1 ERIDAG
7 KTWQPPI
14 KSSED
19 LFEVHSI
26 RTNIVD
32 LGRFSC
38 TCGRWRVE
46 GIPCAHAMRCIIADG
61 RSIQDFI
68 DPMFSVLFYRQSY
81 SHNIPP
87 VDVDIGDFTTAHEE
101 VVIPPEV
108 RNQPGRP
115 KTNRI
120 PNSGLFQ
127 QKGRFRSKI
136 CMTSA
141 EWSEMTTKNLFD
153 S

>member
-1 ERIDAG
+1 MIENKLNERIDAG

-32 LGRFSC
+32 LRRFSC

-46 GIPCAHAMRCIIADG
+46 GIPCAHAL
-61 RSIQDFI
+61 RS
-68 DPMFSVLFYRQSY
+68 
-81 SHNIPP
+81 
-87 VDVDIGDFTTAHEE
+87 HEE

-120 PNSGLFQ
+120 PNSGLVQ
-127 QKGRFRSKI
+127 QKGRFKSKI
-136 CMTSA
+136 CITSA
-141 EWSEMTTKNLFD
+141 EWSEMTAKNLFN